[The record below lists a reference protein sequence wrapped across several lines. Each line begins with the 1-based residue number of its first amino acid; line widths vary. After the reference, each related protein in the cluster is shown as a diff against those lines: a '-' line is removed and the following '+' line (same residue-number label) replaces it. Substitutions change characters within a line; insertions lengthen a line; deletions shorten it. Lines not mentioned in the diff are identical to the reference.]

1 MFTEPLETWEVL
13 LYPLLVIGVV
23 VLRTQP
29 LQLYP
34 AQFFQLEVL
43 VSLLLGSWEVWR
55 SRNSRPGLAR
65 AVLLGVT
72 MSLSFALLVK
82 GDHRFIYAI
91 TLGLMLYIWVL
102 TDGLPTLWWR
112 VKDWLETRRMRR

>member
-23 VLRTQP
+23 VFRTQP

-43 VSLLLGSWEVWR
+43 LSLLFGSWEIWR
-55 SRNSRPGLAR
+55 SRNTRPGLAR

-72 MSLSFALLVK
+72 MSLSFALFVK
-82 GDHRFIYAI
+82 GDHRLIYAI

-102 TDGLPTLWWR
+102 IEGLPALWWR
-112 VKDWLETRRMRR
+112 VKDWLEGRRMGR

>member
-43 VSLLLGSWEVWR
+43 ASFLLGSWEVWR
-55 SRNSRPGLAR
+55 SRSTRPGLAR

-72 MSLSFALLVK
+72 MSLSFALFVK
-82 GDHRFIYAI
+82 GDHRIIYGI
-91 TLGLMLYIWVL
+91 TLGLMLYLWVL
-102 TDGLPTLWWR
+102 TDGLPTLSWR
-112 VKDWLETRRMRR
+112 FTQWLETRRK

>member
-1 MFTEPLETWEVL
+1 MFTDPLETWEVL
-13 LYPLLVIGVV
+13 LYPLLVVGVV

-43 VSLLLGSWEVWR
+43 GSLLLGSWEVWR
-55 SRNSRPGLAR
+55 SRNQRPGLAR

-72 MSLSFALLVK
+72 MSLSFALFVK
-82 GDHRFIYAI
+82 GDHRLIYAI

-102 TDGLPTLWWR
+102 TEGLPALWWR
-112 VKDWLETRRMRR
+112 FKDWLEGRRR

>member
-43 VSLLLGSWEVWR
+43 VSLLLGSWEIWR
-55 SRNSRPGLAR
+55 SRNTRPGLAR

-72 MSLSFALLVK
+72 MSLSFALFVK
-82 GDHRFIYAI
+82 GDHRLIYAI

-102 TDGLPTLWWR
+102 IEGLPALWWR
-112 VKDWLETRRMRR
+112 VKDWLEARRSGR

>member
-43 VSLLLGSWEVWR
+43 VSLLLGSWEIWR
-55 SRNSRPGLAR
+55 SRNTRPGLAR

-72 MSLSFALLVK
+72 MSLSFALFVK
-82 GDHRFIYAI
+82 GDHRLIYAI
-91 TLGLMLYIWVL
+91 TLGLMLYIWAL
-102 TDGLPTLWWR
+102 TEGLPALWWR
-112 VKDWLETRRMRR
+112 VKDWLEARRR

>member
-43 VSLLLGSWEVWR
+43 VSLLLGS
-55 SRNSRPGLAR
+55 
-65 AVLLGVT
+65 
-72 MSLSFALLVK
+72 
-82 GDHRFIYAI
+82 
-91 TLGLMLYIWVL
+91 
-102 TDGLPTLWWR
+102 
-112 VKDWLETRRMRR
+112 

>member
-23 VLRTQP
+23 VLNEQP
-29 LQLYP
+29 LRLYP

-43 VSLLLGSWEVWR
+43 VSLLLGGWEVWR
-55 SRNSRPGLAR
+55 SRNTRPGLAR
-65 AVLLGVT
+65 AVLIGTT
-72 MSLSFALLVK
+72 MSLSFALFVK
-82 GDHRFIYAI
+82 GDHRLIYAI

-102 TDGLPTLWWR
+102 VEGLPALWWR
-112 VKDWLETRRMRR
+112 VKDWLEARSRDR

>member
-13 LYPLLVIGVV
+13 LYPLLVVGVV

-29 LQLYP
+29 LQFYP

-55 SRNSRPGLAR
+55 SRNARPGLAR
-65 AVLLGVT
+65 AVLIGVT
-72 MSLSFALLVK
+72 MSLSFALFVK
-82 GDHRFIYAI
+82 GDHRLIYAI
-91 TLGLMLYIWVL
+91 TLGLMLYMWAL
-102 TDGLPTLWWR
+102 TEGLPALWWR
-112 VKDWLETRRMRR
+112 VKDWLELRRTKR

>member
-1 MFTEPLETWEVL
+1 M
-13 LYPLLVIGVV
+13 
-23 VLRTQP
+23 
-29 LQLYP
+29 
-34 AQFFQLEVL
+34 
-43 VSLLLGSWEVWR
+43 
-55 SRNSRPGLAR
+55 
-65 AVLLGVT
+65 LLGVT